1 MKTLADALAK
11 IDRVEREISGIGSK
25 ELRDA
30 VRGYADA
37 QRELI
42 KALGEFD
49 RPQLAGPPGKGRN
62 LSSCGSPCQPRGFSM
77 PRHTSAR
84 SVSGLAEP

>member
-11 IDRVEREISGIGSK
+11 IDTVEREISGIHPK

-30 VRGYADA
+30 IRGYADA

-42 KALGEFD
+42 KALGEFS
-49 RPQLAGPPGKGRN
+49 RPLELAGPSRQKPKLVLVR
-62 LSSCGSPCQPRGFSM
+62 
-77 PRHTSAR
+77 
-84 SVSGLAEP
+84 

>member
-11 IDRVEREISGIGSK
+11 IDKVEREISDLHPK

-30 VRGYADA
+30 IRGYANA

-49 RPQLAGPPGKGRN
+49 RPLQLAGPSQQKPKLVVVR
-62 LSSCGSPCQPRGFSM
+62 
-77 PRHTSAR
+77 
-84 SVSGLAEP
+84 